1 MTLAFSTF
9 TMDIAAVKR
18 AFSLVPSGVAV
29 ITTRDRD
36 GKAHG
41 FTASS
46 FTPLSLDPLM
56 VLVCIGRNARCF
68 EAFMDASHLGIS
80 VLRGSQA
87 DVAMQF
93 SSKSAD
99 KFANLETEDGPFGS
113 PLIRGAVST
122 FEGAVAG
129 RFPGGDHM
137 VLTVSVDHMT
147 LEDEGDVMAYF
158 ARTFS
163 ALAVPAP

>member
-1 MTLAFSTF
+1 MNAVFSTF
-9 TMDIAAVKR
+9 TKDITAVKR
-18 AFSLVPSGVAV
+18 AFSLFPSGVAV

-36 GKAHG
+36 GKAQG

-68 EAFMDASHLGIS
+68 EAFMEASYIGIS

-87 DVAMQF
+87 DIAMQF
-93 SSKSAD
+93 SSRATD

-113 PLIRGAVST
+113 PLLRGAVST
-122 FEGAVAG
+122 FEGMVAG
-129 RFPGGDHM
+129 RFPGGDHV

-158 ARTFS
+158 ARGFS
-163 ALAVPAP
+163 ALAVPAQ

>member
-1 MTLAFSTF
+1 MSAALPTVTK
-9 TMDIAAVKR
+9 DITAVKR

-29 ITTRDRD
+29 ITTRDRN

-68 EAFMDASHLGIS
+68 EAFMGASHLGIS

-87 DVAMQF
+87 DVALQF
-93 SSKSAD
+93 SSRTAD
-99 KFANLETEDGPFGS
+99 KFADLQTADGPFGS

-122 FEGAVAG
+122 FEGRVAG

-137 VLTVSVDHMT
+137 VLTISVDHMT
-147 LEDEGDVMAYF
+147 LEDQGDVMAYF
-158 ARTFS
+158 ARGFS
-163 ALAVPAP
+163 ALAVPAQ